1 MDLGWGGKPVGLNT
15 KTTRKDYMRIK
26 DKWWKELYW
35 TIREN
40 LYEIVMIGG
49 MVVLL
54 IAIIY
59 AWKYETNL

>member
-1 MDLGWGGKPVGLNT
+1 
-15 KTTRKDYMRIK
+15 MRIYN
-26 DKWWKELYW
+26 KWYKEIW
-35 TIREN
+35 WWVQEN

-49 MVVLL
+49 MIALL

>member
-1 MDLGWGGKPVGLNT
+1 
-15 KTTRKDYMRIK
+15 MRIK

-49 MVVLL
+49 MIVLL